1 MSIIHSLIVATNKI
15 QLLPFCRILA
25 ASWESLYF
33 ALKENVVGEEELA
46 LKIAKIPLYHFVL
59 W

>member
-1 MSIIHSLIVATNKI
+1 MGIIACSHKEKSALAAL
-15 QLLPFCRILA
+15 QEFA

-46 LKIAKIPLYHFVL
+46 FEIANTPLYHFVL